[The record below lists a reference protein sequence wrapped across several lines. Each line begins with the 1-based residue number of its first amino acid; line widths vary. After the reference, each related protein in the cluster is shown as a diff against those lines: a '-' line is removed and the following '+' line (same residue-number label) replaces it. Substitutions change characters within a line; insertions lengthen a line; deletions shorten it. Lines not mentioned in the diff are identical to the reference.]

1 MRQLSHEKLEVY
13 QISVK
18 FLAVA
23 YRLID
28 SAPRGNGSVL
38 DQLRRAS
45 QSIILNI
52 AEGAGYPST
61 GKTKHHYAIA
71 RGSALECGAA
81 LDILKIIGIGDE
93 TLILEGKERLVSIV
107 SMLSK
112 MCRP

>member
-1 MRQLSHEKLEVY
+1 MHQLSHEKLEVY
-13 QISVK
+13 QISIK
-18 FLAVA
+18 FLAIA
-23 YRLID
+23 YHLID
-28 SAPRGNGSVL
+28 LAPRGNGSAV

-61 GKTKHHYAIA
+61 GKKKSHYAIA

-81 LDILKIIGIGDE
+81 LDIFSIIGVGD
-93 TLILEGKERLVSIV
+93 KEKISDCKRYLVSIV

>member
-18 FLAVA
+18 FLVVA
-23 YRLID
+23 YSLID
-28 SAPRGNGSVL
+28 SVPRGNGSVV

-45 QSIILNI
+45 QSVILNI

-61 GKTKHHYAIA
+61 AKANHHYAIA

-81 LDILKIIGIGDE
+81 LDILAVINIGNENQIS
-93 TLILEGKERLVSIV
+93 EGKKLLVSIV